1 MRRSWPILVSP
12 PNSQADSPTRR
23 ALRDRSDIV
32 SSKKPWKTLDMNE
45 DAVWAI
51 LANELEEC
59 GPMSDFL
66 ERSGAKL
73 VDRPVPR
80 TSHRP
85 DPIRK
90 AAVLKRLRT
99 TGR

>member
-1 MRRSWPILVSP
+1 VP
-12 PNSQADSPTRR
+12 ADSPNSA
-23 ALRDRSDIV
+23 ALRHRRDIV
-32 SSKKPWKTLDMNE
+32 GSNTPWKTLDMNE

-51 LANELEEC
+51 LANEIEEG
-59 GPMSDFL
+59 GPMCGFL

-90 AAVLKRLRT
+90 AAVLKIIRT
-99 TGR
+99 RA